1 MSDILTASG
10 LAGDC
15 CSQSKKNFKKQY
27 SMVNNLTIW
36 SFGFDLIQQW
46 MLGILWCIW
55 NTYTTSKKDIYRKRN
70 INNMMKISFIIFL
83 SKFYHGLFKFSK
95 EIYFLWL
102 LEMTSP
108 IRLNPRGLDTVNE

>member
-1 MSDILTASG
+1 MSDILNASG

-83 SKFYHGLFKFSK
+83 SKILPWPFQILQGNIFPVVIRNDFS
-95 EIYFLWL
+95 
-102 LEMTSP
+102 
-108 IRLNPRGLDTVNE
+108 NQA

>member
-1 MSDILTASG
+1 MSDILNASG

-15 CSQSKKNFKKQY
+15 YSQSKKNFKKQY

-55 NTYTTSKKDIYRKRN
+55 NIYTTSKKDIYRKGN
-70 INNMMKISFIIFL
+70 INNMMKIHLLYFFPKFTMSF
-83 SKFYHGLFKFSK
+83 SN
-95 EIYFLWL
+95 
-102 LEMTSP
+102 SP
-108 IRLNPRGLDTVNE
+108 RKYISSGY